1 MSYIG
6 NVGHLGTSINSDVSK
21 YTYEYIATAGQT
33 VFTGADI
40 NSATLGYTVGNIIVT
55 YGGADLA
62 YSDYVATDG
71 VSIVLADG
79 ALVGKIIRV
88 IAFQAFEI
96 ADTYTQAQTD
106 TLLGAN
112 VQTKADIEGLG
123 IAASSITGALP
134 AIDGS
139 LLTNLP
145 SGGGKVLQVITKN
158 GLEFS
163 RTNSTSYVASTLF
176 ADITPISPTSK
187 MVVCFNSKLWVNG
200 DGGNCRGYVK
210 IYCNGVD
217 VDANYYKSVRPST
230 GYNDQQIYT
239 MLPTATR
246 LTHTHNSN
254 VLLQYRLYMKTVIT
268 GSGTTYAWTYAENQE
283 DYYDITIFEIEQ

>member
-6 NVGHLGTSINSDVSK
+6 QAGKLSQRAYSK
-21 YTYEYIATAGQT
+21 VDFLAEAGQT
-33 VFTGADI
+33 TKTGL
-40 NSATLGYTVGNIIVT
+40 S
-55 YGGADLA
+55 
-62 YSDYVATDG
+62 YVAGFVEVYQNGFLLTNNIDYTATNG
-71 VSIVLADG
+71 NSVTFVTPLILDDEVTVVSL
-79 ALVGKIIRV
+79 KT
-88 IAFQAFEI
+88 FSI
-96 ADTYTQAQTD
+96 ADTYTQTQAD
-106 TLLGAN
+106 TLFTGD
-112 VQTKADIEGLG
+112 QTKADIEALG
-123 IAASSITGALP
+123 IAASSITGSLP

-139 LLTNLP
+139 ALTNLP
-145 SGGGKVLQVITKN
+145 GGGKVLQVITKN

-187 MVVCFNSKLWVNG
+187 MVVCFNSKLWVDG

-246 LTHTHNSN
+246 LTHTHNSS